1 MQAFRVK
8 FQPTKLTPVMAFTV
22 MAATPAD
29 ADSKAKTF
37 VRRNILDTPGWFAY
51 SEVTPVT
58 IQPGQKLASIIQ

>member
-22 MAATPAD
+22 MAETPAA
-29 ADSKAKTF
+29 ADEKAKSF
-37 VRRNILDTPGWFAY
+37 VRGKLDTPGWFSY

-58 IQPGQKLASIIQ
+58 IKPGTKLSSIVS

>member
-8 FQPTKLTPVMAFTV
+8 FQATKISPVMAFTV
-22 MAATPAD
+22 MAESP
-29 ADSKAKTF
+29 SKADEKAKSF
-37 VRRNILDTPGWFAY
+37 VRTKVLNVPGWFSY